1 MCRSLANSFQPLVQL
16 VFFSHMSLSLST
28 LSNRVS
34 PHQIPKI
41 YGIAI
46 FLEDLGMVGS
56 VETCN
61 VIAKTI
67 HLHLTPSLSIFALDS
82 TACMGSTCLS

>member
-16 VFFSHMSLSLST
+16 VFFSHMSLSLSM

-46 FLEDLGMVGS
+46 FLEDLGKIGFCRDLRCDS
-56 VETCN
+56 KDNPSASYTLIEYF
-61 VIAKTI
+61 
-67 HLHLTPSLSIFALDS
+67 LH
-82 TACMGSTCLS
+82 